1 MKGGK
6 KDQFMILELKK
17 RYKRN
22 ANYYDNYVGNFNS
35 ALIAIKPQKG
45 EELDYD
51 QLPSPIVDKVFK
63 DMFACEE
70 GKQFACMLI
79 TTFLDI
85 DLEELC
91 DGIILYRNEMKKIWF
106 DGKTVIVDFL
116 GLYDGAFFSIE
127 MNNSNDLKRN
137 VDYAHRLYSI
147 FAKEGMKK
155 NEIKYSSVFQLNIN
169 NFTLDGIDEPINVSM
184 TLDERSRMRTNI
196 IFVDVYLPHL
206 VIKYKKEGLDK
217 LNEDERLI
225 LGMFT
230 PSEKEIIK
238 ITGGDENMKRFIERL
253 KGLKYNSGKM
263 EKYHGEV
270 EAQRVGE
277 AIGLEKG
284 RQEGREAEKI
294 ETAKTMLKDGMA
306 PEVVQKYTKLSISK
320 IMTLL

>member
-1 MKGGK
+1 
-6 KDQFMILELKK
+6 MILKLKK

-22 ANYYDNYVGNFNS
+22 VNYYDNYVGNFNS
-35 ALIAIKPQKG
+35 ALIAIKLQKG

-85 DLEELC
+85 NLEELC
-91 DGIILYRNEMKKIWF
+91 DGIVLYRNEMKKIWF

-184 TLDERSRMRTNI
+184 TLDEKSRMRTNI

-206 VIKYKKEGLDK
+206 VSKYKKEGLDK

-238 ITGGDENMKRFIERL
+238 ITGGDENMMRFIERL
-253 KGLKYNSGKM
+253 KGLKYNPETMK
-263 EKYHGEV
+263 KYYGEV
-270 EAQRVGE
+270 EARREGE

-284 RQEGREAEKI
+284 RENNQI
-294 ETAKTMLKDGMA
+294 ETAKSMLKDGFT
-306 PEVVQKYTKLSISK
+306 PEVIQKHTKLSIDK

>member
-1 MKGGK
+1 
-6 KDQFMILELKK
+6 
-17 RYKRN
+17 
-22 ANYYDNYVGNFNS
+22 
-35 ALIAIKPQKG
+35 
-45 EELDYD
+45 
-51 QLPSPIVDKVFK
+51 
-63 DMFACEE
+63 MFACEE

-284 RQEGREAEKI
+284 REEGRENNQI
-294 ETAKTMLKDGMA
+294 ETAKSMLKDGFT
-306 PEVVQKYTKLSISK
+306 PEVIQKHTKLSIDK